1 LRAIFPFAVA
11 LATGCAAR
19 SGAPTAETPEAT
31 SPSSSDRDGS
41 HFFTEHCR
49 AKTRRD
55 GRATLVTCNDQEV
68 MLILPGVGWSERAA
82 TQPRDLLVAER
93 GYWNITI
100 TAADPS
106 ESAFEASEHLE
117 AIYRGIAGALVQRR
131 LKTSGAH
138 FERMKNGHLVLSYE
152 LSGSLD
158 GMPVRQKNAW
168 SALRRVG
175 GQYLDYHVSWTENG
189 GEADGD
195 VKNVADSFFVTDG
208 KGNAPAE

>member
-1 LRAIFPFAVA
+1 MLTALAVA
-11 LATGCAAR
+11 CAPR
-19 SGAPTAETPEAT
+19 GSGPKAPTAGPT
-31 SPSSSDRDGS
+31 SASSAGTDGS

-55 GRATLVTCNDQEV
+55 SQATLVTCNEQEV

-82 TQPRDLLVAER
+82 TQQRDLLVAER
-93 GYWNITI
+93 GYWNVSV
-100 TAADPS
+100 TAADAS
-106 ESAFEASEHLE
+106 ESGDEPSEHLE
-117 AIYRGIAGALVQRR
+117 AIYRGIAGALAQRG

-152 LSGSLD
+152 LSGNLD

-168 SALRRVG
+168 SALRRTG
-175 GQYLDYHVSWTENG
+175 GRYFDYHVSWTENG

-195 VKNVADSFFVTDG
+195 VKNVADLFFVTDG